1 MLNSLRAASLSLP
14 ARFCLTAVFMAS
26 VILGMTAS
34 NADESSKPIRGLVFH
49 ASFDGVTDVNLFPA
63 DGDGW
68 AYTADSPAM
77 KVVTQGLTIPEVS
90 IAKDAGRLGDA
101 LRFSAK
107 TSKVL
112 CYKAEVNGLK
122 PTENWSGTVS
132 IWLKLDPDKD
142 LPEGFCDPLLI
153 TAKKW
158 NDAAIFVDFDKD
170 LPRDLRLGVFSDHD
184 FWNPKQINWEDFPVD
199 KRPMVTVKRPPFSS
213 DKWTHV
219 AFTFTN
225 VNSTSD
231 QPSVAKLYLDG
242 ELQGIIKRP
251 MRFTWPKPD
260 DTTADDATA
269 GDQDS
274 KAMIML
280 GINYVGDMD
289 ELAIFRRALSDDEI
303 KQVYLHPERL

>member
-1 MLNSLRAASLSLP
+1 MPNTLRAASPSRLV
-14 ARFCLTAVFMAS
+14 RFFLTAIFMAS
-26 VILGMTAS
+26 GVLGITAAS
-34 NADESSKPIRGLVFH
+34 ADENRKPIRGLIFH
-49 ASFDGVTDVNLFPA
+49 ASFDGVSDVDLFAA

-90 IAKDAGRLGDA
+90 IAKNAGRLGDA

-132 IWLKLDPDKD
+132 IWLKLDPDRD

-158 NDAAIFVDFDKD
+158 NDAAFFVDFNKD
-170 LPRDLRLGVFSDHD
+170 LPRDLRLGVFSDHSV
-184 FWNPKQINWEDFPVD
+184 WNPKSINWEDFPVHQ
-199 KRPMVTVKRPPFSS
+199 RPMVTVKRPPFSS

-219 AFTFTN
+219 AFTFAN

-231 QPSVAKLYLDG
+231 QPSIAKLYLDG
-242 ELQGIIKRP
+242 KLQGSIKRP
-251 MRFTWPKPD
+251 IRFTWPKPED
-260 DTTADDATA
+260 PTV
-269 GDQDS
+269 GNMNS

-280 GINYVGDMD
+280 GINYIGDMD
-289 ELAIFRRALSDDEI
+289 ELALFNRALTDDEI